1 MGPWIE
7 LRKDRIWECGFFT
20 RTFWKGRS
28 TSGWR
33 HSPYAENEAVSELPE
48 RASVP
53 QIWEFAWEDIGI
65 CFYWR
70 IIALQCCV
78 IFCCT
83 MKWISHVHT
92 CIPYI
97 LSLSPT
103 PPPHPSPL
111 DHHRAQRW
119 KLPLLHSSFPLTIS
133 HLVVCICQCYSPS
146 LLHPPLHTLC
156 PQAHSLCLH
165 LYSCLGDRF
174 ICTILLDST

>member
-33 HSPYAENEAVSELPE
+33 HSPYPENEAVSELPE

-53 QIWEFAWEDIGI
+53 QIREFAWEDIGI

-111 DHHRAQRW
+111 DHHRAEMKTSPASQQ
-119 KLPLLHSSFPLTIS
+119 LPTHYFTLGSVYLSVLLSQFAPP
-133 HLVVCICQCYSPS
+133 SPS
-146 LLHPPLHTLC
+146 HPVPTSPFSML
-156 PQAHSLCLH
+156 ASLFLPW
-165 LYSCLGDRF
+165 R
-174 ICTILLDST
+174 